1 MLADIFDI
9 KKVLYIFPIVSSW
22 QDMIICL
29 LLALAI
35 TNLFIVSR
43 IYFRLKKEKQ
53 EKLKQKEDLIAVIK
67 SLEIEDPNFYK
78 KLNGE
83 IKKFLEKRH
92 VVEKS
97 TSRTFT
103 EIIEKVSE
111 DKEMIELF
119 TKINKTAFYPK
130 NDSNEMRTKIKI
142 GSIEVLERIN

>member
-1 MLADIFDI
+1 MA
-9 KKVLYIFPIVSSW
+9 
-22 QDMIICL
+22 
-29 LLALAI
+29 
-35 TNLFIVSR
+35 SR
-43 IYFRLKKEKQ
+43 IYLRIKKEKQ
-53 EKLKQKEDLIAVIK
+53 ERLKQKEDLIAVIK
-67 SLEIEDPNFYK
+67 TMTIEDPDFYK

>member
-78 KLNGE
+78 KLNWE

-142 GSIEVLERIN
+142 WSIEVLERIN